1 MFKINDIIDRAPSA
15 RDLWPTIIDTDTFSN
30 IFPREEFEKGEVE
43 LRYTR
48 AGTSLTRRTW
58 GSLAQITCRHS
69 DRLQASQ
76 RIIFLCF
83 QKCRKSRTFKRRCAS
98 TECKVNVETVTCRA
112 QNCATGHGQWV

>member
-30 IFPREEFEKGEVE
+30 IFSREEFEKGEVE

-76 RIIFLCF
+76 RIIFYVF
-83 QKCRKSRTFKRRCAS
+83 KSAVRVAHSKGAVR
-98 TECKVNVETVTCRA
+98 VQNVR
-112 QNCATGHGQWV
+112 